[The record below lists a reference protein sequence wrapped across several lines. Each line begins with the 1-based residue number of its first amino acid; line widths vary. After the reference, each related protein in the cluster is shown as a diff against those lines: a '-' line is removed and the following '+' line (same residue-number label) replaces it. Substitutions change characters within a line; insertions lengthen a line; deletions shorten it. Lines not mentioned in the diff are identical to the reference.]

1 MDALTYRVL
10 LQSSFKNREKKIR
23 QKLIQAEFQ
32 FCFTLLYTNLKE
44 MERRSNQ
51 GSHAMLYWSPI
62 IKYILEGGKIKI
74 LNQAVLNTI
83 SPKSRETADFMP

>member
-32 FCFTLLYTNLKE
+32 FCFTLLLNLKE
-44 MERRSNQ
+44 MERRSSQ

-62 IKYILEGGKIKI
+62 IKYILEGGKIRI